1 MLLNIMNPTPSVL
14 KLLTHIHPVVVLL
27 DHAISHLVSMTLS
40 KLPDIPIV
48 QESLLLLV
56 PSNKDQFQ
64 LPSMPKI
71 GHLIP
76 PESTPTVEPPSI
88 TESYLPDIPPPIG

>member
-1 MLLNIMNPTPSVL
+1 MLSNIMKPMPSVL
-14 KLLTHIHPVVVLL
+14 KLLTHIHLVQEVLP
-27 DHAISHLVSMTLS
+27 HAQPHLVLQTLS
-40 KLPDIPIV
+40 VLPDIPIV
-48 QESLLLLV
+48 QESLLLPV
-56 PSNKDQFQ
+56 PSKEDQFQ